1 MKEFT
6 IKANGYL
13 STDISGNYNCDYVGY
28 QKSGNPDFINR
39 LKNMTMKSSELDLV
53 KDFMAVLER
62 ASEDL
67 NSIIKKNNLQ
77 ECMIVVAPRAKA
89 ESHFMRC
96 R

>member
-1 MKEFT
+1 
-6 IKANGYL
+6 
-13 STDISGNYNCDYVGY
+13 
-28 QKSGNPDFINR
+28 
-39 LKNMTMKSSELDLV
+39 MTMKSSELYLV
-53 KDFMAVLER
+53 KDFMAVFER

-67 NSIIKKNNLQ
+67 KSIIKKNNLQ